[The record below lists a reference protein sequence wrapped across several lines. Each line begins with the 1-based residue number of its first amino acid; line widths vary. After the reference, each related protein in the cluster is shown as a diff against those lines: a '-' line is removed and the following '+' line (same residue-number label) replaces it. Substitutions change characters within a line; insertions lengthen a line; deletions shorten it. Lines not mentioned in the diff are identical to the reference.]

1 MSSATAPGAGQAEAE
16 SQRRSWSKSRERSAS
31 PQRAEYERRGDRKS
45 GSSAEI
51 SGNTDEYWLDA
62 QERRSPSPIDRN
74 AGLSSNDQSD
84 RGSHDED
91 GMDHDGEE
99 RISEREESLDNS
111 STPVP
116 SVETRAKPERL
127 NYKEK
132 FVLRGHLRGVSAV
145 QFSPDCSMIA
155 SGGADAAVKV
165 WDTSSGRLIYTFE
178 GHLAGIST
186 IAWSPDGQWI
196 ASGSDDKTIRFWNVN
211 TGRAHT
217 KIFEGHHNYVYQIA
231 FAPKGNILV
240 SGSYDE
246 AVFVWDVRRAR
257 VMRSLPAHSD
267 PVAGIDVVHDGTLI
281 VSCALDGLVRVWD
294 THSGQCLKT
303 LVHED
308 NPPATCVKFS
318 PNGKYILAWTLD
330 GCVRMWNYVE
340 SRVIKT
346 FQGHVNK
353 KYSLSGCFGDYGF
366 HSSDADAAKRDP
378 PLAFAVSGSE
388 DGAILCWDIISKS
401 VLQRIEGHT
410 DVVLG
415 VHTGKYNGKRLI
427 VSCGLDKTVRVWE
440 EEEEEEE
447 EREERDDAVE
457 DPKANGISLSAA
469 HDSAPIT
476 GQALAPVDVIDNEAI
491 ADPDDG
497 DNEMVDIPSEAA
509 STTETTLARAEDVE
523 MT

>member
-1 MSSATAPGAGQAEAE
+1 MDSARSRIRRRESRDRSPMESSSDELAAGPEIDESKLRRGSWSNQKTFSPKRPKHEAKEYRESESSDELAGDAENYWRG
-16 SQRRSWSKSRERSAS
+16 SRNRRSR
-31 PQRAEYERRGDRKS
+31 
-45 GSSAEI
+45 
-51 SGNTDEYWLDA
+51 
-62 QERRSPSPIDRN
+62 SPIDRH
-74 AGLSSNDQSD
+74 ADSSSNDRSHGGSDEDRMSNGDETLAPERDDTSD
-84 RGSHDED
+84 RSP
-91 GMDHDGEE
+91 
-99 RISEREESLDNS
+99 
-111 STPVP
+111 TPMP
-116 SVETRAKPERL
+116 SVEAPLKPERL

-155 SGGADAAVKV
+155 SGSADATIKV
-165 WDTSSGRLIYTFE
+165 WDTSTGRLIYTFE
-178 GHLAGIST
+178 GHLAGISSL
-186 IAWSPDGQWI
+186 AWSPDGQWI

-217 KIFEGHHNYVYQIA
+217 KTFEGHHNYVYQIA

-246 AVFVWDVRRAR
+246 AVFIWDVRRAR

-294 THSGQCLKT
+294 THSGQCLRT

-353 KYSLSGCFGDYGF
+353 KYSLSGGFGYYG
-366 HSSDADAAKRDP
+366 SPDVKCNP

-388 DGAILCWDIISKS
+388 DGAILCWDIVSKNI
-401 VLQRIEGHT
+401 LQRIEGHT
-410 DVVLG
+410 DVVIG
-415 VHTGKYNGKRLI
+415 VHTGKLNGKRML
-427 VSCGLDKTVRVWE
+427 VSCGLDRTVRVWE
-440 EEEEEEE
+440 EATEDQTHNGTDPSPIEVATETVVQNDIAINNDE
-447 EREERDDAVE
+447 DD
-457 DPKANGISLSAA
+457 
-469 HDSAPIT
+469 
-476 GQALAPVDVIDNEAI
+476 
-491 ADPDDG
+491 
-497 DNEMVDIPSEAA
+497 DNEMADAPPDPS
-509 STTETTLARAEDVE
+509 TETTPALTEDVT

>member
-1 MSSATAPGAGQAEAE
+1 MDSARPRTRTRDARAQSPVESSSDELAAGSNHQDTERRRASWTAQ
-16 SQRRSWSKSRERSAS
+16 KNFT
-31 PQRAEYERRGDRKS
+31 PQRPNHQERLYRESDS
-45 GSSAEI
+45 PDELAVDA
-51 SGNTDEYWLDA
+51 DEYWRSSRS
-62 QERRSPSPIDRN
+62 RRSPSPINRPADS
-74 AGLSSNDQSD
+74 SSNEQSHGESDALSEDRMHNGDETDVPMHDNMSD
-84 RGSHDED
+84 RSP
-91 GMDHDGEE
+91 
-99 RISEREESLDNS
+99 
-111 STPVP
+111 TPVP
-116 SVETRAKPERL
+116 SVEAPHKPERL

-132 FVLRGHLRGVSAV
+132 FVLRGHLRSVSAV

-155 SGGADAAVKV
+155 SGGADAAIKV
-165 WDTSSGRLIYTFE
+165 WDTLTGQLIYTFE

-186 IAWSPDGQWI
+186 LAWSPDGQWI

-217 KIFEGHHNYVYQIA
+217 KTFEGHHNYVYQIA

-246 AVFVWDVRRAR
+246 AVFIWDVRRAR

-294 THSGQCLKT
+294 THSGQCLRT

-353 KYSLSGCFGDYGF
+353 KYSLSGCFGYYGP
-366 HSSDADAAKRDP
+366 SDVKHNP

-388 DGAILCWDIISKS
+388 DGAILCWDIVSKKI
-401 VLQRIEGHT
+401 LQRIEGHT
-410 DVVLG
+410 DVVVG
-415 VHTGKYNGKRLI
+415 VHTGKLKHGTRML

-440 EEEEEEE
+440 EA
-447 EREERDDAVE
+447 RE
-457 DPKANGISLSAA
+457 S
-469 HDSAPIT
+469 
-476 GQALAPVDVIDNEAI
+476 QCQ
-491 ADPDDG
+491 DG
-497 DNEMVDIPSEAA
+497 VP
-509 STTETTLARAEDVE
+509 
-523 MT
+523 

>member
-1 MSSATAPGAGQAEAE
+1 MDQTHDNARQWDDRVQSPAE
-16 SQRRSWSKSRERSAS
+16 SSSDELAAGSDQE
-31 PQRAEYERRGDRKS
+31 ETERRRASWGVQKNFTPQQPNRQGRHYSQSESPDELAVD
-45 GSSAEI
+45 AE
-51 SGNTDEYWLDA
+51 EYWRTSHN
-62 QERRSPSPIDRN
+62 RRSPSPINRPAELSGPGDRSREDSN
-74 AGLSSNDQSD
+74 ALTEDRMNNGNDTPGVAHHTMSD
-84 RGSHDED
+84 RSP
-91 GMDHDGEE
+91 
-99 RISEREESLDNS
+99 
-111 STPVP
+111 TPVP
-116 SVETRAKPERL
+116 QVEASPSRPERL

-155 SGGADAAVKV
+155 SAGADAAIKV
-165 WDTSSGRLIYTFE
+165 WDTLTGRLIYTFE

-186 IAWSPDGQWI
+186 LAWSPDGQWI

-211 TGRAHT
+211 TGRAHA
-217 KIFEGHHNYVYQIA
+217 KIFQGHHNYVYQIA

-246 AVFVWDVRRAR
+246 AVFLWDVRRAR

-294 THSGQCLKT
+294 THSGQCLRT

-353 KYSLSGCFGDYGF
+353 KYSMSGCFGLYG
-366 HSSDADAAKRDP
+366 SSDVKYDP
-378 PLAFAVSGSE
+378 PLAFVVSPSE
-388 DGAILCWDIISKS
+388 DGAILCWDHVSKKI
-401 VLQRIEGHT
+401 LQRIEGHT
-410 DVVLG
+410 DAVLC
-415 VHTGKYNGKRLI
+415 VHTGKLNGKRML

-440 EEEEEEE
+440 EFPDTESS
-447 EREERDDAVE
+447 ATPE
-457 DPKANGISLSAA
+457 DTNISNGVSPSN
-469 HDSAPIT
+469 D
-476 GQALAPVDVIDNEAI
+476 E
-491 ADPDDG
+491 DG
-497 DNEMVDIPSEAA
+497 DNEMVDAPPELSGDITPAPE
-509 STTETTLARAEDVE
+509 EDVM